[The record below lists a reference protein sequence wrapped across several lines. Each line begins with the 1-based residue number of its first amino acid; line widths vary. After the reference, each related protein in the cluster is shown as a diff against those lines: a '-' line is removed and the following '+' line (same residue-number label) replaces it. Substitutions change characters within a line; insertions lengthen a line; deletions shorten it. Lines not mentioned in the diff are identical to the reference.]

1 MATLTIHTEN
11 SEQLNALKAFMKA
24 FKIKFEVSND
34 NNSELVSY
42 AISQADQDL
51 VLTRL
56 NESPVERYSSIDKLA
71 LEINL
76 QKICS

>member
-34 NNSELVSY
+34 NSSELVSY
-42 AISQADQDL
+42 VIPQDDQDL
-51 VLTRL
+51 VLSRL
-56 NESPVERYSSIDKLA
+56 NESNPESYSSIDKLES
-71 LEINL
+71 EIKL
-76 QKICS
+76 QR

>member
-56 NESPVERYSSIDKLA
+56 NESPVERYSSIDKLE

>member
-11 SEQLNALKAFMKA
+11 SEQLNALKVFMKA

-42 AISQADQDL
+42 VIPQEDKDL
-51 VLTRL
+51 VLSRL
-56 NESPVERYSSIDKLA
+56 NESNPESYSSIDKLEN
-71 LEINL
+71 EIKL
-76 QKICS
+76 QR

>member
-11 SEQLNALKAFMKA
+11 SEQLNALKA

-56 NESPVERYSSIDKLA
+56 NESPVERYSSIDKLE

>member
-42 AISQADQDL
+42 AIPQADQDL

-56 NESPVERYSSIDKLA
+56 NESPAKRYSFIDKLE

-76 QKICS
+76 Q

>member
-24 FKIKFEVSND
+24 FKIKFEESND

-42 AISQADQDL
+42 VIPQDDQDL
-51 VLTRL
+51 VLSRL
-56 NESPVERYSSIDKLA
+56 NESNPESYSSIDKLEN
-71 LEINL
+71 EIKL
-76 QKICS
+76 QR

>member
-24 FKIKFEVSND
+24 FKIKFEESND

-42 AISQADQDL
+42 VIPQDDQDL
-51 VLTRL
+51 VLSRL
-56 NESPVERYSSIDKLA
+56 NESNLESYSSIDKLES
-71 LEINL
+71 EIKL
-76 QKICS
+76 QR

>member
-24 FKIKFEVSND
+24 FKIKFEESND

-42 AISQADQDL
+42 VIPQDDQDL
-51 VLTRL
+51 VLSRL
-56 NESPVERYSSIDKLA
+56 NESNPESYSSIDKLES
-71 LEINL
+71 EIKL
-76 QKICS
+76 QR

>member
-42 AISQADQDL
+42 VIPQDDQDL
-51 VLTRL
+51 VLSRL
-56 NESPVERYSSIDKLA
+56 NESNPESYSSIDKLES
-71 LEINL
+71 EIKL
-76 QKICS
+76 QR

>member
-24 FKIKFEVSND
+24 FKIKFEESND

-42 AISQADQDL
+42 VIPQDDQDL
-51 VLTRL
+51 VLSRL
-56 NESPVERYSSIDKLA
+56 NESNPESYSSIDKLE

-76 QKICS
+76 Q